1 MHSYPGKLIHRS
13 RDGDLPLEV
22 FDDGCT
28 RALHFGTSARQSAM
42 YLHAP
47 EQLVLPYTRAMMSF
61 LLFAPDPKRI
71 LMIGLG
77 GGSMAKF
84 LLHTLP
90 GSQIEVVEPS
100 RPVTQLAHAYFG
112 LPRSPRLRIHI
123 GDGATFVFQRAGDTA
138 YDAILVDAFTAQGI
152 PASIIND
159 AFFAHCAAA
168 LTADGVLACNL
179 WGGRQTGYRTALSML
194 RRHFGGSVFTLRVRA
209 RGNVIALATTS
220 GADRRP
226 VMESRAAVLQRRTGL
241 RFADFAT
248 GLRRAGG
255 FWQRLLA

>member
-22 FDDGCT
+22 FDDGST
-28 RALHFGTSARQSAM
+28 RALYFGTSARQSAM

-61 LLFAPDPKRI
+61 LLFTPDPKRI

-90 GSQIEVVEPS
+90 RCQLEVVEPS
-100 RPVTQLAHAYFG
+100 FPVTQVAHTYFG

-123 GDGATFVFQRAGDTA
+123 GEGATFLCRRTEETA

-152 PASIIND
+152 PESIISD

-179 WGGRQTGYRTALSML
+179 WGGRQTGFRTTLTML
-194 RRHFGGSVFTLRVRA
+194 RRRFGGNVFTLRVRA
-209 RGNVIALATTS
+209 RGNVIVLASTS
-220 GADRRP
+220 GAGHGRA
-226 VMESRAAVLQRRTGL
+226 MESRAAALQRRTGL
-241 RFADFAT
+241 RFADYAT

-255 FWQRLLA
+255 FWHRLLA

>member
-1 MHSYPGKLIHRS
+1 MLAYPGKLIHRS

-28 RALHFGTSARQSAM
+28 RALYFGTAARQSAM

-61 LLFAPDPKRI
+61 LLFTPEPTRI

-84 LLHTLP
+84 LLRTLP
-90 GSQIEVVEPS
+90 YCQLEVVEPS
-100 RPVTQLAHAYFG
+100 LTVTQLAHTYFG

-123 GDGATFVFQRAGDTA
+123 GDGATFVCQRAGETA

-152 PASIIND
+152 PASIISD
-159 AFFAHCAAA
+159 GFFSRCATA

-179 WGGRQTGYRTALSML
+179 WGGRQTGYHVALAML
-194 RRHFGGSVFTLRVRA
+194 RRHFGGHVFTLRVRA
-209 RGNVIALATTS
+209 RGNVIALAATS
-220 GADRRP
+220 GAERGRA
-226 VMESRAAVLQRRTGL
+226 MESRAAALQSRTGL
-241 RFADFAT
+241 CFTDFAT

-255 FWQRLLA
+255 FWHRLLA